1 MKKKKTAR
9 PGEPERFEQEQ
20 KIVFQRYSSTKLI
33 ASLDISQFYTL
44 GTTIIGYSVSQY
56 SNKYLLGLIN
66 SRLLSWWYGRAF
78 TSPTNYIREFEI
90 LPIHTIDF
98 SDPTEKVQHDKL
110 VALVESMLELQMK
123 HHDVRMEQDKELY
136 ERQIKLVDT
145 QIDRLVYDL
154 YGLTEEEVKVV
165 EGEGVR

>member
-33 ASLDISQFYTL
+33 ASLDTSQFYTL

-56 SNKYLLGLIN
+56 SNKYILGLIN

-90 LPIHTIDF
+90 LPIRTIDF
-98 SDPTEKVQHDKL
+98 SNPEEVAKHDKL
-110 VALVESMLELQMK
+110 VSLVDNMLELQK
-123 HHDVRMEQDKELY
+123 KYHGARMEIDKGLY
-136 ERQIKLVDT
+136 EGQIKIVDA
-145 QIDRLVYDL
+145 QIDRLVY
-154 YGLTEEEVKVV
+154 
-165 EGEGVR
+165 